1 MIYSKTGN
9 VNCRRIITLKQ
20 SMGRGKEL
28 NLTLYKIKLSRKKNI
43 AVSSY
48 KIQNESTNPTFPCS
62 SDVDG
67 KQLYTR
73 RF

>member
-28 NLTLYKIKLSRKKNI
+28 NLTLYKIKLSRNKNI
-43 AVSSY
+43 GATSY
-48 KIQNESTNPTFPCS
+48 EIKNESTYLTFPYS

-67 KQLYTR
+67 
-73 RF
+73 